1 MKESWEALDVDII
14 TRSFKKTGISNELD
28 GTEDDAL
35 WRSDDDDD
43 DDELEFPGVYLIC
56 DVFSMRTRRG

>member
-1 MKESWEALDVDII
+1 MKESWEALNVDII

-43 DDELEFPGVYLIC
+43 DELEFPGVYLIC